1 MRPKLMKIIQKMKK
15 KFYSFLLPCQKM
27 IYQKVFITLIHHT
40 GLQIKHKV

>member
-1 MRPKLMKIIQKMKK
+1 MELSAEIRKGTDL
-15 KFYSFLLPCQKM
+15 